1 MFDHLWYAPEL
12 VTGSG
17 DPLELPPLLMATHH
31 DASVMPLKQLL
42 TLLIDHCFTF
52 EQLRDMTLLQLVEC
66 VNQVNNGELS
76 FTEKERI
83 EKQSKSKRK
92 T

>member
-1 MFDHLWYAPEL
+1 MFDHFWFNPGL
-12 VTGSG
+12 VIDSG
-17 DPLELPPLLMATHH
+17 DPLELPPLIMATHPH

-66 VNQVNNGELS
+66 VNKANSGELLS

-83 EKQSKSKRK
+83 ERTNKRK
-92 T
+92 K